1 MAPEFYD
8 IRILRGSRTRI
19 VLDNGK
25 LEEIAQAPFQ
35 GAAVRALF
43 GGAWGFVTTDN
54 VADLGEEIDL
64 AKRIA
69 RKIDRREDLALAEAP
84 PGRSVVVP
92 VKKDP
97 KNLSLEEKVAL
108 LREIEDAAKVKG
120 VSSTQ
125 AVYSEM
131 DFTTHYESSEGL
143 DLESKTTRMGFVIS
157 AVAHRNGLYQTDGEG
172 RSGVGGLEL
181 FDREDPI
188 ALARGVGET
197 AVALLDADA
206 PKGGTYPVILDQE
219 LAGVFVH
226 EAVGHATEGDII
238 LEGDSCLEGML
249 GQRIG
254 SELVTVKDD
263 PSLMQNGYYP
273 FDDEGSLAQ
282 ETVLVEK
289 GILKSYLNSR
299 ETAAR
304 LGGVPR
310 NARAEGLD
318 RPVVRMSNTYI
329 ANGDW
334 KLEEILEEMG
344 DGVYLA
350 GSRGGQVS
358 TGEGVF
364 QFNAKRGYLVEKGEK
379 TQAFAG
385 CVPVRQDSRDP
396 AACPGGGQRPQV
408 QQRALRKSRTARA
421 RERRIAAPP
430 GGRGDGG
437 RSGIEIS
444 ETQLCRTEFE
454 GGLRYIT
461 F

>member
-1 MAPEFYD
+1 MAPEFHD

-25 LEEIAQAPFQ
+25 LEEISQAPFQ
-35 GAAVRALF
+35 GASVRALY
-43 GGAWGFVTTDN
+43 GGAWGFVTTDS
-54 VADLGEEIDL
+54 VDGLEEEIDL
-64 AKRIA
+64 ARRIA
-69 RKIDRREDLALAEAP
+69 RKIDRQEELRLAEAP
-84 PGRSVVVP
+84 AGKSIAVP

-97 KNLSLEEKVAL
+97 KDLSLEEKVGL
-108 LREIEDAAKVKG
+108 LREIEDAAKVAG

-125 AVYSEM
+125 AVYSELELVS
-131 DFTTHYESSEGL
+131 HYSSSEGL
-143 DLESKTTRMGFVIS
+143 DLESKTTRMGFMVS

-172 RSGVGGLEL
+172 RAGVGGLEL
-181 FDREDPI
+181 FDREDPV
-188 ALARGVGET
+188 ALARVVGET
-197 AVALLDADA
+197 AVALLDAQA
-206 PKGGTYPVILDQE
+206 PRGGTYPVVLDQE

-238 LEGDSCLEGML
+238 LEGDSCLEGKL
-249 GQRIG
+249 GETIA

-263 PSLMQNGYYP
+263 PSLMLNGYYP

-289 GILKSYLNSR
+289 GVLRSFLNTR

-310 NARAEGLD
+310 NARAEGTD

-334 KLEEILEEMG
+334 KLEEILEELG
-344 DGVYLA
+344 SGVYLA

-364 QFNAKRGYLVEKGEK
+364 QFNAKSGYLVEDGEK
-379 TQAFAG
+379 TKLLRDVSLSGKILETLLHVKAVGNDLKYNSGRCGKSGQL
-385 CVPVRQDSRDP
+385 VPVSDGSPHLLVAQ
-396 AACPGGGQRPQV
+396 ATVGGTG
-408 QQRALRKSRTARA
+408 
-421 RERRIAAPP
+421 
-430 GGRGDGG
+430 
-437 RSGIEIS
+437 
-444 ETQLCRTEFE
+444 
-454 GGLRYIT
+454 
-461 F
+461 

>member
-54 VADLGEEIDL
+54 VADLVEEIDL

-69 RKIDRREDLALAEAP
+69 RKIDRREDLSLAQAP
-84 PGRSVVVP
+84 PGRSVVVA

-131 DFTTHYESSEGL
+131 DFTTHYSSSEGL
-143 DLESKTTRMGFVIS
+143 DLEAKTTRMGFVVS

-188 ALARGVGET
+188 ALAREVGET

-206 PKGGTYPVILDQE
+206 PKGGTYPVLLDQE

-238 LEGDSCLEGML
+238 LEGDSCLEGKL

-263 PSLMQNGYYP
+263 PSLMLNGYYP

-289 GILKSYLNSR
+289 GILKSYLNTR

-310 NARAEGLD
+310 NARAEGMD

-334 KLEEILEEMG
+334 KLDEILSELR

-379 TQAFAG
+379 TRLLRDVSLSGKILETLLHVKAVGSDLKFNSGRCGKAG
-385 CVPVRQDSRDP
+385 QLVPVSDGSP
-396 AACPGGGQRPQV
+396 HLLVAEATVGGAG
-408 QQRALRKSRTARA
+408 
-421 RERRIAAPP
+421 
-430 GGRGDGG
+430 
-437 RSGIEIS
+437 
-444 ETQLCRTEFE
+444 
-454 GGLRYIT
+454 
-461 F
+461 

>member
-1 MAPEFYD
+1 MEPEFYD

-25 LEEIAQAPFQ
+25 LEEIAEAPFQ
-35 GAAVRALF
+35 GAAVRALH

-54 VADLGEEIDL
+54 VANLGEEIDL

-69 RKIDRREDLALAEAP
+69 RKIDRRENLVLAEAP
-84 PGRSVVVP
+84 AGRSVVVP

-125 AVYSEM
+125 AVYAEM
-131 DFTTHYESSEGL
+131 DFTMHYQSSEGL
-143 DLESKTTRMGFVIS
+143 DLEAKTTRMGFVIS

-172 RSGVGGLEL
+172 RSGLGGLEL
-181 FDREDPI
+181 FDREDPL
-188 ALARGVGET
+188 ALARVVGET
-197 AVALLDADA
+197 AVALLDASM

-249 GQRIG
+249 GQKIG
-254 SELVTVKDD
+254 SDLVTVKDD
-263 PSLMQNGYYP
+263 PSLMQNGYYS

-334 KLEEILEEMG
+334 KLEEILAEMG
-344 DGVYLA
+344 DGVYLC

-379 TQAFAG
+379 TRLLRDVSLSGKILETLLHVRAVGSDLKFNSGRCGKAG
-385 CVPVRQDSRDP
+385 QLVPVSDGSP
-396 AACPGGGQRPQV
+396 HLLVTEATVGGAG
-408 QQRALRKSRTARA
+408 
-421 RERRIAAPP
+421 
-430 GGRGDGG
+430 
-437 RSGIEIS
+437 
-444 ETQLCRTEFE
+444 
-454 GGLRYIT
+454 
-461 F
+461 

>member
-8 IRILRGSRTRI
+8 IRILHGSRTRI

-54 VADLGEEIDL
+54 VTDLGKEIDL

-69 RKIDRREDLALAEAP
+69 RKIDRREDLTLAEAP
-84 PGRSVVVP
+84 AGRSVVVP

-97 KNLSLEEKVAL
+97 RNLSLEEKVAL
-108 LREIEDAAKVKG
+108 LREIEDAAKVNG

-125 AVYSEM
+125 AVYSEV
-131 DFTTHYESSEGL
+131 DVTAHYSSSEGL
-143 DLESKTTRMGFVIS
+143 DIESKMTRMGFVIS

-172 RSGVGGLEL
+172 RSGVGGLEI
-181 FDREDPI
+181 FDREDPL

-197 AVALLDADA
+197 AVALLDAKA
-206 PKGGTYPVILDQE
+206 PKGGTYPVLLDQE

-238 LEGDSCLEGML
+238 LEGDSCLEGKM

-254 SELVTVKDD
+254 SEMVTVKDD
-263 PSLMQNGYYP
+263 PSLMYNGYYP

-282 ETVLVEK
+282 ETILVER
-289 GILKSYLNSR
+289 GILNSYLNTR

-304 LGGVPR
+304 LGGVTR

-329 ANGDW
+329 ANCDW
-334 KLEEILEEMG
+334 KLEEMLCELG
-344 DGVYLA
+344 DGIYLA

-379 TQAFAG
+379 TRLLRDVSLSGKILETLLHVRAVGDDLKFNSGRCGKAG
-385 CVPVRQDSRDP
+385 QLVPVSDGSP
-396 AACPGGGQRPQV
+396 HLLVAEATVGGAG
-408 QQRALRKSRTARA
+408 
-421 RERRIAAPP
+421 
-430 GGRGDGG
+430 
-437 RSGIEIS
+437 
-444 ETQLCRTEFE
+444 
-454 GGLRYIT
+454 
-461 F
+461 

>member
-25 LEEIAQAPFQ
+25 LEEIAAAPFQ

-54 VADLGEEIDL
+54 VTDLGEEIDL

-69 RKIDRREDLALAEAP
+69 RKIDRREDLSLAEAP
-84 PGRSVVVP
+84 PGRSVAIP

-131 DFTTHYESSEGL
+131 DFTTHYSSSEGL

-197 AVALLDADA
+197 AVALLDADV
-206 PKGGTYPVILDQE
+206 PKGGTYPVLLDQE
-219 LAGVFVH
+219 LARIIGIYYQ
-226 EAVGHATEGDII
+226 GH
-238 LEGDSCLEGML
+238 
-249 GQRIG
+249 
-254 SELVTVKDD
+254 
-263 PSLMQNGYYP
+263 YY
-273 FDDEGSLAQ
+273 EH
-282 ETVLVEK
+282 
-289 GILKSYLNSR
+289 
-299 ETAAR
+299 
-304 LGGVPR
+304 
-310 NARAEGLD
+310 
-318 RPVVRMSNTYI
+318 
-329 ANGDW
+329 
-334 KLEEILEEMG
+334 
-344 DGVYLA
+344 
-350 GSRGGQVS
+350 
-358 TGEGVF
+358 
-364 QFNAKRGYLVEKGEK
+364 
-379 TQAFAG
+379 
-385 CVPVRQDSRDP
+385 
-396 AACPGGGQRPQV
+396 
-408 QQRALRKSRTARA
+408 
-421 RERRIAAPP
+421 
-430 GGRGDGG
+430 
-437 RSGIEIS
+437 
-444 ETQLCRTEFE
+444 
-454 GGLRYIT
+454 
-461 F
+461 

>member
-8 IRILRGSRTRI
+8 IRTLRGSRTRI

-25 LEEIAQAPFQ
+25 LEEINQAPFQ
-35 GAAVRALF
+35 GAAVRALL
-43 GGAWGFVTTDN
+43 GGAWGFVTTDS
-54 VADLGEEIDL
+54 VTDLGEDIAL

-69 RKIDRREDLALAEAP
+69 RKIDRHELLTLARAA
-84 PGRSVVVP
+84 PGRSIVVP

-97 KNLSLEEKVAL
+97 KDISLEEKVVL

-131 DFTTHYESSEGL
+131 DFTMHYSSSEGL
-143 DLESKTTRMGFVIS
+143 DLEAKTTRMGFVIS

-181 FDREDPI
+181 FEREDPI
-188 ALARGVGET
+188 ALARSVGET
-197 AVALLDADA
+197 AVALLDAKA
-206 PKGGTYPVILDQE
+206 PKGGTYPVLLDQE

-226 EAVGHATEGDII
+226 EAIGHATEGDII
-238 LEGDSCLEGML
+238 LEGDSCLEGKL
-249 GQRIG
+249 GQKIG

-263 PSLMQNGYYP
+263 PSLMNNGYYP
-273 FDDEGSLAQ
+273 FDDEGSLAS
-282 ETVLVEK
+282 ETVLVEN

-334 KLEEILEEMG
+334 KLEEIMSELG

-364 QFNAKRGYLVEKGEK
+364 QFNAKRGYLVENGER
-379 TQAFAG
+379 TQLLRDVSLSGKILETLLHVRAVGNDLKFNSGRCGKAG
-385 CVPVRQDSRDP
+385 QLVPVSDGSP
-396 AACPGGGQRPQV
+396 HLLVAEATVGGAG
-408 QQRALRKSRTARA
+408 
-421 RERRIAAPP
+421 
-430 GGRGDGG
+430 
-437 RSGIEIS
+437 
-444 ETQLCRTEFE
+444 
-454 GGLRYIT
+454 
-461 F
+461 

>member
-25 LEEIAQAPFQ
+25 LEEIAAAPFQ

-69 RKIDRREDLALAEAP
+69 RKIDRREELTLAEAM

-108 LREIEDAAKVKG
+108 LREIEDAAKVKD
-120 VSSTQ
+120 VTSTQ
-125 AVYSEM
+125 AVYSEV
-131 DFTTHYESSEGL
+131 DFTTHYSSSEGL

-188 ALARGVGET
+188 ALARVVGET

-206 PKGGTYPVILDQE
+206 PKGGTYPVLLDQE

-238 LEGDSCLEGML
+238 LEGDSCLEGKL
-249 GQRIG
+249 GQKIG

-263 PSLMQNGYYP
+263 PSLMNNGYYS

-282 ETVLVEK
+282 ETVLVDK

-334 KLEEILEEMG
+334 KLEEILSELG

-364 QFNAKRGYLVEKGEK
+364 QFNAKRGYLVENGEK
-379 TQAFAG
+379 TKLLRDVSLSGKILETLLHVKAVGNDLKFNSGRCGKAG
-385 CVPVRQDSRDP
+385 QLVPVSDGSP
-396 AACPGGGQRPQV
+396 HLLVAKATVGGAG
-408 QQRALRKSRTARA
+408 
-421 RERRIAAPP
+421 
-430 GGRGDGG
+430 
-437 RSGIEIS
+437 
-444 ETQLCRTEFE
+444 
-454 GGLRYIT
+454 
-461 F
+461 

>member
-1 MAPEFYD
+1 MAPEFND
-8 IRILRGSRTRI
+8 VRILRGSRTRI

-25 LEEIAQAPFQ
+25 LEEISQAPFQ
-35 GAAVRALF
+35 GAAVRALYN
-43 GGAWGFVTTDN
+43 GAWGFVTSDR
-54 VADLGEEIDL
+54 VDGLDKEIDL

-69 RKIDRREDLALAEAP
+69 RKIDRHEELRLAEAP
-84 PGRSVVVP
+84 AGKSIVVP

-97 KNLSLEEKVAL
+97 KDLSLEEKVAL

-125 AVYSEM
+125 AVYSELEM
-131 DFTTHYESSEGL
+131 RVHYSSSEGL
-143 DLESKTTRMGFVIS
+143 DLESKTTRMGFMVS
-157 AVAHRNGLYQTDGEG
+157 AVAHRDGLYQTDGEG

-181 FDREDPI
+181 FDREDPV
-188 ALARGVGET
+188 ALAREVGET
-197 AVALLDADA
+197 AVLLLDAQA
-206 PKGGTYPVILDQE
+206 PKGGTYPVVLDQE

-238 LEGDSCLEGML
+238 LAGDSCLEGKL
-249 GQRIG
+249 GEKIA
-254 SELVTVKDD
+254 STLVTVKDD
-263 PSLMQNGYYP
+263 PSLMLNGYYP

-289 GILKSYLNSR
+289 GILQSFLNSR

-310 NARAEGLD
+310 NARSEGMD

-334 KLEEILEEMG
+334 KLEEILEELG
-344 DGVYLA
+344 SGVYLA

-364 QFNAKRGYLVEKGEK
+364 QFNAKSGYLVEDGEK
-379 TQAFAG
+379 TQLLRDVSLSGKILETLLHVKAVG
-385 CVPVRQDSRDP
+385 NDLKYNSGRCGKSGQLVPVSDGSPHLLVAQ
-396 AACPGGGQRPQV
+396 ATVGGTG
-408 QQRALRKSRTARA
+408 
-421 RERRIAAPP
+421 
-430 GGRGDGG
+430 
-437 RSGIEIS
+437 
-444 ETQLCRTEFE
+444 
-454 GGLRYIT
+454 
-461 F
+461 

>member
-1 MAPEFYD
+1 MSEFYD
-8 IRILRGSRTRI
+8 IRIIKGSRTRI

-35 GAAVRALF
+35 GAAVRALK
-43 GGAWGFVTTDN
+43 GGAWGFVTTDS
-54 VADLGEEIDL
+54 VECLGEKIDL
-64 AKRIA
+64 AKHIA
-69 RKIDRREDLALAEAP
+69 RKIDRHEELELAKAP
-84 PGRSVVVP
+84 IGQNLVVP

-108 LREIEDAAKVKG
+108 LREIENAALVTG

-125 AVYSEM
+125 AVYSEV
-131 DFTTHYESSEGL
+131 DLTIHYTSSEGL
-143 DLESKTTRMGFVIS
+143 DLESRTTRMGFVIN
-157 AVAHRNGLYQTDGEG
+157 AVAHRNGLYQTDGVG
-172 RSGVGGLEL
+172 RAGIGGLEL

-188 ALARGVGET
+188 SLARSVGKT
-197 AVALLDADA
+197 AVELLDADTL
-206 PKGGTYPVILDQE
+206 KGGTYPVVLDQE

-226 EAVGHATEGDII
+226 EAVGHATEADII
-238 LEGDSCLEGML
+238 LEGDSCLEGKI
-249 GQRIG
+249 GERIG

-263 PSLMQNGYYP
+263 PSLMLNGYYP
-273 FDDEGSLAQ
+273 FDDEGSMAQ

-334 KLEEILEEMG
+334 KLEEILGELG
-344 DGVYLA
+344 NGIYLV

-358 TGEGVF
+358 TAEGIF
-364 QFNAKRGYLVEKGEK
+364 QFNAKRGYLVESGEK
-379 TQAFAG
+379 TRLLRDVSLSGKILGTLKDVIAVGNDLKYNSGRCGKAG
-385 CVPVRQDSRDP
+385 QLVPVSDGSP
-396 AACPGGGQRPQV
+396 HLLVANATVGGAG
-408 QQRALRKSRTARA
+408 
-421 RERRIAAPP
+421 
-430 GGRGDGG
+430 
-437 RSGIEIS
+437 
-444 ETQLCRTEFE
+444 
-454 GGLRYIT
+454 
-461 F
+461 

>member
-1 MAPEFYD
+1 MASEFYD
-8 IRILRGSRTRI
+8 IRTLRGSRTKI

-25 LEEIAQAPFQ
+25 LEEINQAPFQ
-35 GAAVRALF
+35 GAAVRALS
-43 GGAWGFVTTDN
+43 GGAWGFVTRDDVTGLDED
-54 VADLGEEIDL
+54 VAL
-64 AKRIA
+64 ARRIA
-69 RKIDRREDLALAEAP
+69 RKIDRREDLTLAQAT
-84 PGRSVVVP
+84 PGRSVVVAA
-92 VKKDP
+92 KKDP
-97 KNLSLEEKVAL
+97 KDLSLEEKVAL
-108 LREIEDAAKVKG
+108 LRGIEDAAKVEG
-120 VSSTQ
+120 VTSTQ
-125 AVYSEM
+125 AVYAEM
-131 DFTTHYESSEGL
+131 DFTVHYSSSEGL
-143 DLESKTTRMGFVIS
+143 DLETKMTRVGFVIS

-181 FDREDPI
+181 FEHEDPF
-188 ALARGVGET
+188 ALAREVGGT
-197 AVALLDADA
+197 AVALLDAQA
-206 PKGGTYPVILDQE
+206 PKGGTYPVVLDQE

-238 LEGDSCLEGML
+238 LEGDSCLEGKL

-263 PSLMQNGYYP
+263 PSLMKNGYYP

-282 ETVLVEK
+282 ETVLVEN
-289 GILKSYLNSR
+289 GVLKSYLNSR

-334 KLEEILEEMG
+334 KLGEILEELG
-344 DGVYLA
+344 DGVYLS

-379 TQAFAG
+379 KRLLRDVSLSGKILETLMHVRAVGNDLKFNSGRCGKAG
-385 CVPVRQDSRDP
+385 QLVPVSDGSP
-396 AACPGGGQRPQV
+396 HLLVAEATVGGAG
-408 QQRALRKSRTARA
+408 
-421 RERRIAAPP
+421 
-430 GGRGDGG
+430 
-437 RSGIEIS
+437 
-444 ETQLCRTEFE
+444 
-454 GGLRYIT
+454 
-461 F
+461 

>member
-25 LEEIAQAPFQ
+25 LEEIAAAPFQ
-35 GAAVRALF
+35 GAAVRALS

-54 VADLGEEIDL
+54 VTNLGKEIDL

-69 RKIDRREDLALAEAP
+69 RKIDRREELTLAEALS
-84 PGRSVVVP
+84 GRSMAMQ

-108 LREIEDAAKVKG
+108 LREIEDAAKVTG

-131 DFTTHYESSEGL
+131 EIAASYSNSEGL
-143 DLESKTTRMGFVIS
+143 DLESKTTRMGFFIS
-157 AVAHRNGLYQTDGEG
+157 AVANRNGLYQTDGEG

-181 FDREDPI
+181 FDREDPTI
-188 ALARGVGET
+188 LAREVGET
-197 AVALLDADA
+197 AVALLDADV
-206 PKGGTYPVILDQE
+206 PKGGTFPVLLDQE

-238 LEGDSCLEGML
+238 LEGDSCLEGKL

-263 PSLMQNGYYP
+263 PSLMQNGYYS
-273 FDDEGSLAQ
+273 FDDEGSLPQ
-282 ETVLVEK
+282 ETILVEK

-334 KLEEILEEMG
+334 KLEEILAEMG

-379 TQAFAG
+379 TKLLRDVSLSGKILETLLHVRAVGNDLKFNSGRCGKAG
-385 CVPVRQDSRDP
+385 QLVPVSDGSP
-396 AACPGGGQRPQV
+396 HLLVAEATVGGAG
-408 QQRALRKSRTARA
+408 
-421 RERRIAAPP
+421 
-430 GGRGDGG
+430 
-437 RSGIEIS
+437 
-444 ETQLCRTEFE
+444 
-454 GGLRYIT
+454 
-461 F
+461 

>member
-54 VADLGEEIDL
+54 VTDLGEEIDL

-69 RKIDRREDLALAEAP
+69 RKIDRREDLSLAEAP
-84 PGRSVVVP
+84 PGRSVAIP

-125 AVYSEM
+125 AVYSEV
-131 DFTTHYESSEGL
+131 DFTTHYSSSEGL

-197 AVALLDADA
+197 AVALLDADV
-206 PKGGTYPVILDQE
+206 PKGGTYPVLLDQE

-238 LEGDSCLEGML
+238 LEGDSCLEGKL
-249 GQRIG
+249 GQKIG

-263 PSLMQNGYYP
+263 PSLMQNGYYS

-282 ETVLVEK
+282 ETILVEM
-289 GILKSYLNSR
+289 GILNSYLNTR

-304 LGGVPR
+304 LGGVPH

-334 KLEEILEEMG
+334 KLEEIFEELG

-379 TQAFAG
+379 TKLLRDVSLSGKILETLLHVRAVGNDLKFNSGRCGKAG
-385 CVPVRQDSRDP
+385 QLVPVSDGSP
-396 AACPGGGQRPQV
+396 HLLVAEATVGGAG
-408 QQRALRKSRTARA
+408 
-421 RERRIAAPP
+421 
-430 GGRGDGG
+430 
-437 RSGIEIS
+437 
-444 ETQLCRTEFE
+444 
-454 GGLRYIT
+454 
-461 F
+461 

>member
-1 MAPEFYD
+1 M
-8 IRILRGSRTRI
+8 S
-19 VLDNGK
+19 
-25 LEEIAQAPFQ
+25 
-35 GAAVRALF
+35 
-43 GGAWGFVTTDN
+43 
-54 VADLGEEIDL
+54 DLGAEIDL
-64 AKRIA
+64 ARRIA
-69 RKIDRREDLALAEAP
+69 RKVDRREKLILAEAM
-84 PGRSVVVP
+84 PGRSLAIP

-108 LREIEDAAKVKG
+108 LREIETAAKSEG

-125 AVYSEM
+125 AIYSEM
-131 DFTTHYESSEGL
+131 EITASYNNSEGL

-157 AVAHRNGLYQTDGEG
+157 AVAHRNGLYQTDAEG

-188 ALARGVGET
+188 ALARSVGET

-206 PKGGTYPVILDQE
+206 PKGGTYPVLLDQE
-219 LAGVFVH
+219 LAGTFVH

-238 LEGDSCLEGML
+238 LEGDSCLEGKL
-249 GQRIG
+249 GQKIG

-273 FDDEGSLAQ
+273 FDDEGSLSQ
-282 ETVLVEK
+282 ETVLVER

-304 LGGVPR
+304 LGGAAR

-334 KLEEILEEMG
+334 KLEEILNELG

-358 TGEGVF
+358 PGEGVF
-364 QFNAKRGYLVEKGEK
+364 QFNAKRGYLVEKGEMTRLLRDVSLSGEILETLLHVK
-379 TQAFAG
+379 AVANDLKFNSGRCGKAG
-385 CVPVRQDSRDP
+385 QLVPISDGSPHLLV
-396 AACPGGGQRPQV
+396 AKATVGGAG
-408 QQRALRKSRTARA
+408 
-421 RERRIAAPP
+421 
-430 GGRGDGG
+430 
-437 RSGIEIS
+437 
-444 ETQLCRTEFE
+444 
-454 GGLRYIT
+454 
-461 F
+461 

>member
-1 MAPEFYD
+1 MAPEFHD

-25 LEEIAQAPFQ
+25 LEEISQAPFQ
-35 GAAVRALF
+35 GASVRALF
-43 GGAWGFVTTDN
+43 GGAWGFVTTDS
-54 VADLGEEIDL
+54 VDGLEKEIDL
-64 AKRIA
+64 ARRIA
-69 RKIDRREDLALAEAP
+69 RKIDRQEELQLAEAP
-84 PGRSVVVP
+84 AGKSIAVP

-97 KNLSLEEKVAL
+97 KDLSIEEKVAL

-131 DFTTHYESSEGL
+131 QLVSHYSSSEGL
-143 DLESKTTRMGFVIS
+143 DLESKTTRMGFMIS

-172 RSGVGGLEL
+172 RAGVGGLEL
-181 FDREDPI
+181 FDREDPV
-188 ALARGVGET
+188 ALAREVGET
-197 AVALLDADA
+197 AVALLDAQA
-206 PKGGTYPVILDQE
+206 PRGGTYPVVLDQE

-238 LEGDSCLEGML
+238 LAGDSCLEGKL
-249 GQRIG
+249 GEVIA

-263 PSLMQNGYYP
+263 PSLMLNGYYP

-289 GILKSYLNSR
+289 GVLRSFLNTR
-299 ETAAR
+299 ETAGR

-310 NARAEGLD
+310 NARAEGTD

-334 KLEEILEEMG
+334 KLEEILQELG
-344 DGVYLA
+344 SGVYLA

-364 QFNAKRGYLVEKGEK
+364 QFNAKSGYLVEDGEK
-379 TQAFAG
+379 TKLLRDVSLSGKILETLLHVRAVGNDLKYNSGRCGKSGQL
-385 CVPVRQDSRDP
+385 VPVSDGSPHLLVAQ
-396 AACPGGGQRPQV
+396 ATVGGTG
-408 QQRALRKSRTARA
+408 
-421 RERRIAAPP
+421 
-430 GGRGDGG
+430 
-437 RSGIEIS
+437 
-444 ETQLCRTEFE
+444 
-454 GGLRYIT
+454 
-461 F
+461 

>member
-1 MAPEFYD
+1 MEPEFYD
-8 IRILRGSRTRI
+8 IRTLRGSRTRI

-35 GAAVRALF
+35 GAAVRALS

-54 VADLGEEIDL
+54 VADLGEEIAL
-64 AKRIA
+64 ARRIA
-69 RKIDRREDLALAEAP
+69 RKIDRHEDLTLAASP
-84 PGRSVVVP
+84 AGRSVTIP

-97 KNLSLEEKVAL
+97 KDLSLEEKVAM
-108 LREIEDAAKVKG
+108 LREIEIAAKAKG

-131 DFTTHYESSEGL
+131 DFTTHYSSSEGL
-143 DLESKTTRMGFVIS
+143 DLEAKATRMGFFIS
-157 AVAHRNGLYQTDGEG
+157 AVAHRNGLYQTDAEG
-172 RSGVGGLEL
+172 RSGVGGLEI
-181 FDREDPI
+181 FEREDPI
-188 ALARGVGET
+188 ALAREVGET
-197 AVALLDADA
+197 AVALLDADV
-206 PKGGTYPVILDQE
+206 PKGGTYPVLLDQE

-238 LEGDSCLEGML
+238 LEGDSCLEGKL
-249 GQRIG
+249 GRKIG
-254 SELVTVKDD
+254 SELVTVRDD

-334 KLEEILEEMG
+334 KLEEILSELG

-364 QFNAKRGYLVEKGEK
+364 QFNAKRGYIVEKGEK
-379 TQAFAG
+379 TRLLRDVSLSGKILETLLHVRAVGNDLKFNSGRCGKAG
-385 CVPVRQDSRDP
+385 QLVPVSDGSP
-396 AACPGGGQRPQV
+396 HLLVAEATVGGAG
-408 QQRALRKSRTARA
+408 
-421 RERRIAAPP
+421 
-430 GGRGDGG
+430 
-437 RSGIEIS
+437 
-444 ETQLCRTEFE
+444 
-454 GGLRYIT
+454 
-461 F
+461 